1 MANDWEI
8 PSNEIKILRKIG
20 EGSFGEVYLARWRE
34 TMVVTKVMHEN
45 LGEKHKTL
53 VLKEFDAMTKL
64 HHPNVVQLFG
74 YINDPFAIVM
84 EYFPNGNLLDNIN
97 SMSKSRKK
105 RIALEVARGILY
117 LHNRKP
123 HSMIHRDI
131 KPCNVFLTDSYRAKI
146 GDFGISK
153 FDVNAQDSSTCLSS
167 FNHTTEVGTVR
178 YMAPEANTDT
188 YSNSVDI
195 YSFGILLYELF
206 ENKRYHPDYKMTW
219 NWWNTSKTLRY
230 LINNMVSI
238 NPNVRYKIN
247 DVYFKLTE
255 MFKTL

>member
-8 PSNEIKILRKIG
+8 STNEIVYLKKIG
-20 EGSFGEVYLARWRE
+20 EGSFGEVFLAKWRE
-34 TMVVTKVMHEN
+34 TLVVTKLMQKN
-45 LGEKHKTL
+45 LGTHHKTL

-74 YINDPFAIVM
+74 YVNEPFAIVM
-84 EYFPNGNLLDNIN
+84 EYFPNGNLLNNIK

-105 RIALEVARGILY
+105 RIASEIARGILY
-117 LHNRKP
+117 LHKRKP
-123 HSMIHRDI
+123 LSIIHRDI

-153 FDVNAQDSSTCLSS
+153 FDANLQDATNGSISSK
-167 FNHTTEVGTVR
+167 HTSEVGTVR
-178 YMAPEANTDT
+178 YMAPEANTDS

-206 ENKRYHPDYKMTW
+206 ENKRYHPDHKMTW
-219 NWWNTSKTLRY
+219 DWRNTSKKLRY

-238 NPNVRYKIN
+238 NPNARFEIN
-247 DVYFKLTE
+247 EVYCKLKE
-255 MFKTL
+255 IFN